1 MVGGRG
7 ADSADAV
14 DAHDDADAPRQCICV
29 LFLFMFRLLVR
40 PCLLG
45 LLLLV
50 LWRRCQCVCRLL
62 QACLLAGWRRI
73 AGIVF
78 CIRGIGS
85 DDTTVLLILLRGNQL
100 QFSFEKVLV
109 DLLLVL
115 GSLRGRRRERER
127 RDISKGSI
135 NGMWICSSSAFRDL
149 THNNFFAQNEFANF
163 VRGRRVSRGHSHLTL
178 TCSRPPATV
187 TVGFIARGDAFFGI
201 YCLFQFHFQFFEL
214 FENRFDSI
222 LKSRLKGGNGILP
235 DASSVKSFYGL
246 GTCASVCARER

>member
-1 MVGGRG
+1 
-7 ADSADAV
+7 
-14 DAHDDADAPRQCICV
+14 
-29 LFLFMFRLLVR
+29 MFRLLVR
-40 PCLLG
+40 ACLLW

-73 AGIVF
+73 AGIVL

-85 DDTTVLLILLRGNQL
+85 DNTTVLLILLSGDQL

-115 GSLRGRRRERER
+115 GGLRGRRRERER
-127 RDISKGSI
+127 RDISIGSI
-135 NGMWICSSSAFRDL
+135 NGMWICSSSPFRDL

-178 TCSRPPATV
+178 TCSRPPRDSDSGVHCTRRRI
-187 TVGFIARGDAFFGI
+187 FWHFFAFFI
-201 YCLFQFHFQFFEL
+201 FSFLNFSKTALIPF
-214 FENRFDSI
+214 
-222 LKSRLKGGNGILP
+222 
-235 DASSVKSFYGL
+235 SS
-246 GTCASVCARER
+246 AA